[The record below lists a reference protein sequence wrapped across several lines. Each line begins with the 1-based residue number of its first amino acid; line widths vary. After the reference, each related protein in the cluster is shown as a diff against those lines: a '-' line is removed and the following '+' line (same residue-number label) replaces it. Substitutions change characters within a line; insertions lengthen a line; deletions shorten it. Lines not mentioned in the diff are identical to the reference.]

1 MSRRKD
7 LQQHFD
13 RMARLRGFEEAVA
26 EGYRDGVL
34 PGLLHLSIGGEAVT
48 SGTIPLLAES
58 DRVYSGHRAH
68 GHFLAAG
75 SDPRALIAEL
85 AGRETGLCRGRGGSM
100 HLMDERAVLATGVVG
115 GTLSIA
121 VGHALALPGG
131 GVVAAFFGDGA
142 VQTGGFHETMNM
154 AALWGAPVLFV
165 CENNGWVEF
174 SSREEHTPVA
184 DVASYGSLYG
194 IASRSVD
201 GGDVEAVAAAAAEL
215 LTGIREGGGPAL
227 LECAIVRLRPHYEGD
242 FREHEAEGDPLG
254 RLEATLVDL
263 GADAADLQAGRA
275 AEIDA
280 ARDLL
285 ADVLAT
291 EPAADPAGDAGLVF
305 AADPR
310 RIEAAR

>member
-1 MSRRKD
+1 MSRRED

-13 RMARLRGFEEAVA
+13 RMVRLRGFEEAVA
-26 EGYRDGVL
+26 EGYRDGDL
-34 PGLLHLSIGGEAVT
+34 PGLLHLSMGGEAVA

-75 SDPRALIAEL
+75 TDPRALIAEL

-121 VGHALALPGG
+121 VGHALTLPAGSA
-131 GVVAAFFGDGA
+131 VAAFFGDGA
-142 VQTGGFHETMNM
+142 VQTGTFHETLNM
-154 AALWGAPVLFV
+154 ASLWDAPVLFV

-174 SSREEHTPVA
+174 SAREEHTPVA
-184 DVASYGSLYG
+184 DVASYGPLYG

-201 GGDVEAVAAAAAEL
+201 GGDVEAVAAATAEL
-215 LTGIREGGGPAL
+215 LTGVRAGNGPAL
-227 LECAIVRLRPHYEGD
+227 LECGIVRLRPHYEGD

-263 GADAADLQAGRA
+263 GADAAELGARRA
-275 AEIDA
+275 REIDA
-280 ARDLL
+280 ARELL
-285 ADVLAT
+285 GDVLAT
-291 EPAADPAGDAGLVF
+291 EPAAEPSGDAGLVY

-310 RIEAAR
+310 RIGPAR